1 VSPLRHAARS
11 LSARLALVALACV
24 VASGPLAGALG
35 RSAHAQDA
43 AGDDPLALR
52 LAEEVARFGP
62 EATPVAPFEAITFA
76 ESGSG
81 SAFREFGVQPARCY
95 TFAALAEADGAD
107 LDLHLYAEGTA
118 VASDVAT
125 DSRPV
130 ITWCNP
136 GFERVSLELRMY
148 RGAGRAVW
156 VALEAADAS
165 QADPLE
171 AALWAAAGRFAQ
183 GYRPTSEPIR
193 ATLAT
198 GQSSTRAVLLASGR
212 CFTVVSA
219 ASPTVEDLD
228 LSLLDATGQVVDFDE
243 SRGAEP
249 VLRYCT
255 EAAGGEYTV
264 TVHLVEGYGDAV
276 IQVYSD

>member
-1 VSPLRHAARS
+1 MRPPARRALSALALAAALGALPGTAAR
-11 LSARLALVALACV
+11 
-24 VASGPLAGALG
+24 
-35 RSAHAQDA
+35 AQDSA
-43 AGDDPLALR
+43 DQDPLARR
-52 LAEEVARFGP
+52 LAEDVAGFGP
-62 EATPVAPFEAITFA
+62 EATPVTPFEVVTFA

-81 SAFREFGVQPARCY
+81 AAFRELGVQPARCY
-95 TFAALAEADGAD
+95 TFAALAESDGAD

-156 VALEAADAS
+156 IALESPDAS

-171 AALWAAAGRFAQ
+171 AALWGAAGRFAQ
-183 GYRPTSEPIR
+183 GYRPASEPMR
-193 ATLAT
+193 TTLAT
-198 GQSSTRAVLLASGR
+198 GQSSTRAVLLASRR
-212 CFTVVSA
+212 CFAVVSA

-228 LSLLDATGQVVDFDE
+228 LSLLDAAGEVVDFDE

-255 EAAGGEYTV
+255 EEAGGEYTV
-264 TVHLVEGYGDAV
+264 TLHLVEGFGDAV